1 MSPDNQG
8 GRPGSAGAAQDP
20 MLALKLAVAWAI
32 VGIPLAWGVWKVV
45 LNALKL
51 FK

>member
-1 MSPDNQG
+1 MSVPGQAQ
-8 GRPGSAGAAQDP
+8 RPVDTGARDP
-20 MLALKLAVAWAI
+20 MLGIKLVFAWAI

>member
-1 MSPDNQG
+1 MSA
-8 GRPGSAGAAQDP
+8 PGQTQHPRDTGAPDP
-20 MLALKLAVAWAI
+20 MLGVKLVVAWGI

>member
-1 MSPDNQG
+1 MADQQHTS
-8 GRPGSAGAAQDP
+8 GSMTLQLI
-20 MLALKLAVAWAI
+20 LAWGF
-32 VGIPLAWGVWKVV
+32 VGIPLAWGVYQTL